1 MPLQHEEP
9 FYRSR
14 TDEERA
20 RDKSK
25 VFTIRFNRDEL
36 RQLEEAGRL
45 LRQEQ
50 LSTLVK
56 QLAEIGRRRVL
67 HDPSVAYLID
77 EVFNNE
83 RRNHRRGITIPDPKF
98 SQM

>member
-1 MPLQHEEP
+1 MTIQRDA
-9 FYRSR
+9 FVRGR
-14 TDEERA
+14 TDEER
-20 RDKSK
+20 SK
-25 VFTIRFNRDEL
+25 DRSRVFTVRFNVEEL

-50 LSTLVK
+50 LGTLVK

-83 RRNHRRGITIPDPKF
+83 RRNERRGIGIVDPKF

>member
-1 MPLQHEEP
+1 MVLKHDEP

-20 RDKSK
+20 KDKSK
-25 VFTIRFNRDEL
+25 VFTIRFNVEEL

-50 LSTLVK
+50 LGTLVK

-77 EVFNNE
+77 EIFNNE
-83 RRNHRRGITIPDPKF
+83 RRNQRRGVGIVDPKF
-98 SQM
+98 TQM

>member
-1 MPLQHEEP
+1 MVLEHEDP
-9 FYRSR
+9 FTR
-14 TDEERA
+14 TRLDEERA
-20 RDKSK
+20 QDKSR
-25 VFTIRFNRDEL
+25 VFTIRFNVEEL

-50 LSTLVK
+50 LGTLVK
-56 QLAEIGRRRVL
+56 QLTEIGRRRVL

-83 RRNHRRGITIPDPKF
+83 RRNTRRGVGIVDPKF

>member
-1 MPLQHEEP
+1 MALSHEEP
-9 FYRSR
+9 FRRSR
-14 TDEERA
+14 LDEERA
-20 RDKSK
+20 GDKSR
-25 VFTIRFNRDEL
+25 VFTVRFNVEEL

-50 LSTLVK
+50 LGTLVK

-67 HDPSVAYLID
+67 QDPSVAYILD

-83 RRNHRRGITIPDPKF
+83 RRNQRRGIAIADPKF